1 MKTAIRPLIIALALC
16 LASGCA
22 TADKAQYADD
32 IITVYAIKGL
42 GGYKEGW
49 LLKFLPLPGIIATKF
64 AVTQGMKFAPPEIC
78 QPGLLG
84 LTAVGFG
91 AFFLNAATIITGT
104 PWAGIPFILLMG
116 IKDWEDWQADAIAT
130 CADPWASFPPGPWDE
145 PFGDQ

>member
-1 MKTAIRPLIIALALC
+1 MKPAIRTLVIAMALC

-22 TADKAQYADD
+22 TVDKAQYADD
-32 IITVYAIKGL
+32 FTTVAGIEVWGL
-42 GGYKEGW
+42 QEGNPIFGDLSW
-49 LLKFLPLPGIIATKF
+49 PGIIAVKF
-64 AVTQGMKFAPPEIC
+64 AVTQGMKFTPPEVC

-91 AFFLNAATIITGT
+91 AFFLNAATIITGA

-130 CADPWASFPPGPWDE
+130 CADPWASFPRLRANSTP
-145 PFGDQ
+145 